1 MAQETEKSFPF
12 DAEETE
18 TGYDK
23 EYVADDFARYFRAFI
38 SSGIFIKDATN
49 LQVIAN
55 GDMAVTLKAG
65 KMIIDG
71 YRYEN
76 TGDIIITIDPADGV
90 LGRIDRISVTWS
102 KDDRDIHYTLQKGTP
117 SYEPVAPECRRTE
130 EYKDYVVA
138 DIYVAAGVI
147 KIQQQNI
154 TDQRL
159 NSDVC
164 GLAIPFSELNTDA
177 IFTQYQDA
185 VNEFLKFA
193 DTCID
198 GTVVGQIEEDL
209 ENKLDKTGDS
219 GDNVVAFTQT
229 SGRQNIM
236 TGDTHK
242 TIFGKIKK
250 WLADLTATAFAQM
263 ITTKEDLLAT
273 KVTGYVPDAKAVAD
287 GFADVNRN
295 LVKYNEETDSLD
307 VFFNG
312 EIAGSFPCGFQALD
326 LYNYGDECVDVT
338 GGWTI
343 FNSHVNATFTKTANG
358 MYLKTTGDGVY
369 LNIKTANTIDFSKYS
384 KLCIE
389 TSDCKLVRSQPW
401 MLYVK
406 CGGSTYDIVK
416 RVSEYRT
423 ETIDLPDTMKF
434 AITGNNET
442 NVTITVNNGGA
453 YADSVTEI
461 TIHRIYLIK

>member
-1 MAQETEKSFPF
+1 MAQETEKSFPC
-12 DAEETE
+12 DAEVTE

-23 EYVADDFARYFRAFI
+23 EYVAEDFARYFQAFI
-38 SSGIFIKDATN
+38 SSGIFMKEDTN

-55 GDMAVTLKAG
+55 GDMTVTLKAG

-71 YRYEN
+71 YRYDS

-90 LGRIDRISVTWS
+90 LGRIDRISATWC
-102 KDDRDIHYTLQKGTP
+102 KDEGDIHYTLQKGTP
-117 SYEPVAPECRRTE
+117 SYKPVAPECRRTE

-164 GLAIPFSELNTDA
+164 GLAIPFTELNTNA

-198 GTVVGQIEEDL
+198 STVVGQIESDL
-209 ENKLDKTGDS
+209 ANKLDKTGDS
-219 GDNVVAFTQT
+219 GDNVVVFTQT
-229 SGRQNIM
+229 ASRQNIM

-250 WLADLTATAFAQM
+250 WLADLTAPAFAQM
-263 ITTKEDLLAT
+263 ITSKEDLLAT

-287 GFADVNRN
+287 AVTEVNGK
-295 LVKYNEETDSLD
+295 LPKY
-307 VFFNG
+307 
-312 EIAGSFPCGFQALD
+312 
-326 LYNYGDECVDVT
+326 
-338 GGWTI
+338 
-343 FNSHVNATFTKTANG
+343 
-358 MYLKTTGDGVY
+358 
-369 LNIKTANTIDFSKYS
+369 ID
-384 KLCIE
+384 
-389 TSDCKLVRSQPW
+389 
-401 MLYVK
+401 
-406 CGGSTYDIVK
+406 
-416 RVSEYRT
+416 
-423 ETIDLPDTMKF
+423 
-434 AITGNNET
+434 
-442 NVTITVNNGGA
+442 ITVNCPASTWCNIALPDVISSVNEIINVHRPVDLDSNVYGIIWWPSGGKQ
-453 YADSVTEI
+453 I
-461 TIHRIYLIK
+461 TILRINTNGTNLTIDNTSQNIKLRIWYK

>member
-287 GFADVNRN
+287 GFADVNRKLSN
-295 LVKYNEETDSLD
+295 VQSIEKI
-307 VFFNG
+307 
-312 EIAGSFPCGFQALD
+312 EIANGKISSGVLVVTDLIPEGKNAFAFIITSGTNIQSHTAQIWKNLDNGS
-326 LYNYGDECVDVT
+326 
-338 GGWTI
+338 
-343 FNSHVNATFTKTANG
+343 VNVSFKLWSEATLVMNG
-358 MYLKTTGDGVY
+358 TVSGIL
-369 LNIKTANTIDFSKYS
+369 
-384 KLCIE
+384 LCI
-389 TSDCKLVRSQPW
+389 
-401 MLYVK
+401 
-406 CGGSTYDIVK
+406 
-416 RVSEYRT
+416 
-423 ETIDLPDTMKF
+423 
-434 AITGNNET
+434 
-442 NVTITVNNGGA
+442 
-453 YADSVTEI
+453 
-461 TIHRIYLIK
+461 

>member
-1 MAQETEKSFPF
+1 MALETEKSFPC
-12 DAEETE
+12 DAEVTE

-23 EYVADDFARYFRAFI
+23 EYVAEDFARYFRAFI
-38 SSGIFIKDATN
+38 SSGIFMKEDTN

-55 GDMAVTLKAG
+55 GDMTVTLKAG

-71 YRYEN
+71 YRYDS

-90 LGRIDRISVTWS
+90 LGRIDRISATWC
-102 KDDRDIHYTLQKGTP
+102 KDEGDIHYTLQKGTP
-117 SYEPVAPECRRTE
+117 SYKPVAPECRRTE

-164 GLAIPFSELNTDA
+164 GLAIPFTELNTDA

-198 GTVVGQIEEDL
+198 STVVGQIEADL
-209 ENKLDKTGDS
+209 ANKLDKTGDS

-229 SGRQNIM
+229 ASRQNIM

-250 WLADLTATAFAQM
+250 WLADLTAPAFAQM

-273 KVTGYVPDAKAVAD
+273 KATGYVPDAKAVAD
-287 GFADVNRN
+287 AV
-295 LVKYNEETDSLD
+295 T
-307 VFFNG
+307 
-312 EIAGSFPCGFQALD
+312 
-326 LYNYGDECVDVT
+326 DVT
-338 GGWTI
+338 GKLDKNSLGMPIDLSSYTQSNKYTLPSDGYIQARANSTLLTI
-343 FNSHVNATFTKTANG
+343 MVAIEGKNNDSPIFYLSADWQTDRYATNS
-358 MYLKTTGDGVY
+358 
-369 LNIKTANTIDFSKYS
+369 I
-384 KLCIE
+384 
-389 TSDCKLVRSQPW
+389 
-401 MLYVK
+401 YVK
-406 CGGSTYDIVK
+406 KGMHVYMIS
-416 RVSEYRT
+416 
-423 ETIDLPDTMKF
+423 L
-434 AITGNNET
+434 
-442 NVTITVNNGGA
+442 NGGA
-453 YADSVTEI
+453 AFYPIS
-461 TIHRIYLIK
+461 

>member
-38 SSGIFIKDATN
+38 SSGIFMKDATN

-164 GLAIPFSELNTDA
+164 GLAIPFTELNTDA

-198 GTVVGQIEEDL
+198 STVVGQIEADL
-209 ENKLDKTGDS
+209 ANKLDKTGDS

-229 SGRQNIM
+229 SSRQNIM

-287 GFADVNRN
+287 TYTELNDKLASKLAYVDFQLINGTGYTDIPMPTGFTYNN
-295 LVKYNEETDSLD
+295 CISISLLV
-307 VFFNG
+307 
-312 EIAGSFPCGFQALD
+312 
-326 LYNYGDECVDVT
+326 LYNG
-338 GGWTI
+338 
-343 FNSHVNATFTKTANG
+343 
-358 MYLKTTGDGVY
+358 
-369 LNIKTANTIDFSKYS
+369 NIYFED
-384 KLCIE
+384 
-389 TSDCKLVRSQPW
+389 
-401 MLYVK
+401 
-406 CGGSTYDIVK
+406 DI
-416 RVSEYRT
+416 SSFY
-423 ETIDLPDTMKF
+423 
-434 AITGNNET
+434 
-442 NVTITVNNGGA
+442 VTIQNGKYQVYNSNNIFYGCTAGVA
-453 YADSVTEI
+453 FMRTDI
-461 TIHRIYLIK
+461 

>member
-1 MAQETEKSFPF
+1 MALETEKSFPC

-38 SSGIFIKDATN
+38 SSGIFMKEDTN

-55 GDMAVTLKAG
+55 GDMTVTLKAG

-71 YRYEN
+71 YRYDN
-76 TGDIIITIDPADGV
+76 TGDIIIEIDPADGV
-90 LGRIDRISVTWS
+90 LGRIDRVSATWC
-102 KDDRDIHYTLQKGTP
+102 KDEGDIHYTLQKGTP

-164 GLAIPFSELNTDA
+164 GLAIPFTELNTDA

-198 GTVVGQIEEDL
+198 STVVGQIEADL
-209 ENKLDKTGDS
+209 ANKLDKTGDS
-219 GDNVVAFTQT
+219 GNNVVAFTQT
-229 SGRQNIM
+229 ASRQNIM

-287 GFADVNRN
+287 TYTELNGKLDNIYINDITSEINTDYVIGSIYVYSTSRTIHVVAKLTAKEDIPAWTHIINNLGWSGINMYFYDVNN
-295 LVKYNEETDSLD
+295 QIGINW
-307 VFFNG
+307 NG
-312 EIAGSFPCGFQALD
+312 
-326 LYNYGDECVDVT
+326 NY
-338 GGWTI
+338 
-343 FNSHVNATFTKTANG
+343 
-358 MYLKTTGDGVY
+358 MQ
-369 LNIKTANTIDFSKYS
+369 NTIIINKNSIINID
-384 KLCIE
+384 IE
-389 TSDCKLVRSQPW
+389 
-401 MLYVK
+401 
-406 CGGSTYDIVK
+406 GIV
-416 RVSEYRT
+416 
-423 ETIDLPDTMKF
+423 
-434 AITGNNET
+434 
-442 NVTITVNNGGA
+442 
-453 YADSVTEI
+453 
-461 TIHRIYLIK
+461 

>member
-1 MAQETEKSFPF
+1 MALETEKSFPC

-38 SSGIFIKDATN
+38 SSGIFMKEDTN

-55 GDMAVTLKAG
+55 GDMTVTLKAG

-71 YRYEN
+71 YRYDS

-90 LGRIDRISVTWS
+90 LGRIDRISATWC
-102 KDDRDIHYTLQKGTP
+102 KDEGDIHYTLQKGTP
-117 SYEPVAPECRRTE
+117 SYKPVAPECRRTE

-164 GLAIPFSELNTDA
+164 GLAIPFTELNTNA

-198 GTVVGQIEEDL
+198 STVVGQIESDL
-209 ENKLDKTGDS
+209 ANKLDKTGDS

-229 SGRQNIM
+229 ASRQNIM

-273 KVTGYVPDAKAVAD
+273 KATGYVPDAKAVAD
-287 GFADVNRN
+287 AYTELNGKLDIKIQIITLSEKTGTNSNTGIIIIPKSSYPDAKCIIPFGYDSTLGYRIGIFDVSTKSFRFAV
-295 LVKYNEETDSLD
+295 
-307 VFFNG
+307 
-312 EIAGSFPCGFQALD
+312 Q
-326 LYNYGDECVDVT
+326 
-338 GGWTI
+338 
-343 FNSHVNATFTKTANG
+343 TAISG
-358 MYLKTTGDGVY
+358 
-369 LNIKTANTIDFSKYS
+369 AWAESK
-384 KLCIE
+384 
-389 TSDCKLVRSQPW
+389 
-401 MLYVK
+401 
-406 CGGSTYDIVK
+406 
-416 RVSEYRT
+416 
-423 ETIDLPDTMKF
+423 
-434 AITGNNET
+434 
-442 NVTITVNNGGA
+442 TITFSA
-453 YADSVTEI
+453 
-461 TIHRIYLIK
+461 LIIK

>member
-1 MAQETEKSFPF
+1 MALETEKSFPC

-18 TGYDK
+18 TGYEK

-38 SSGIFIKDATN
+38 SSGIFMKDPTN

-55 GDMAVTLKAG
+55 GDMTVTMKAG

-71 YRYEN
+71 YRYDS

-90 LGRIDRISVTWS
+90 LGRIDRISVTWC
-102 KDDRDIHYTLQKGTP
+102 KDEGDIHYTLQKGTP
-117 SYEPVAPECRRTE
+117 SYKPVAPECRRTE

-164 GLAIPFSELNTDA
+164 GLAIPFTELNTDA

-198 GTVVGQIEEDL
+198 STVVGQIEADL
-209 ENKLDKTGDS
+209 ANKLDKTGDS
-219 GDNVVAFTQT
+219 GENVVAFTQT
-229 SGRQNIM
+229 ASRQNIM

-250 WLADLTATAFAQM
+250 WLTDLTATAFAQM

-287 GFADVNRN
+287 AYTELNGKLDYKEKNTIIKNNRITITQTSSDEPFVCPSDGYITADSAIGITNQTVVATTSGVSIVTARSNGNFYGTDCVYVRKGMQ
-295 LVKYNEETDSLD
+295 LFISVKTGS
-307 VFFNG
+307 VFFYPL
-312 EIAGSFPCGFQALD
+312 E
-326 LYNYGDECVDVT
+326 
-338 GGWTI
+338 
-343 FNSHVNATFTKTANG
+343 
-358 MYLKTTGDGVY
+358 
-369 LNIKTANTIDFSKYS
+369 
-384 KLCIE
+384 
-389 TSDCKLVRSQPW
+389 
-401 MLYVK
+401 
-406 CGGSTYDIVK
+406 
-416 RVSEYRT
+416 
-423 ETIDLPDTMKF
+423 
-434 AITGNNET
+434 
-442 NVTITVNNGGA
+442 
-453 YADSVTEI
+453 
-461 TIHRIYLIK
+461 

>member
-1 MAQETEKSFPF
+1 MALETEKSFPC

-38 SSGIFIKDATN
+38 SSGIFMKEATN

-55 GDMAVTLKAG
+55 GDMTVTLKAG

-71 YRYEN
+71 YRYDN
-76 TGDIIITIDPADGV
+76 TGDIIIEIDPADGV
-90 LGRIDRISVTWS
+90 LGRIDRVSATWC
-102 KDDRDIHYTLQKGTP
+102 KDEGDIHYTLQKGTP
-117 SYEPVAPECRRTE
+117 SYKPVAPECRRTE

-164 GLAIPFSELNTDA
+164 GLAVPFTELNTDA
-177 IFTQYQDA
+177 LFTQYQDA

-198 GTVVGQIEEDL
+198 GTVVGQIEADL
-209 ENKLDKTGDS
+209 KNKLDKTGDS

-229 SGRQNIM
+229 SSRQNIM

-250 WLADLTATAFAQM
+250 WFSDMTVAAFAQV
-263 ITTKEDLLAT
+263 ITSNEDLMALTRSGYLA
-273 KVTGYVPDAKAVAD
+273 DALAVKNQFDVINGKLSINRIERITDNKLHNINFKNYAKITAVAIIKPQENMYLSYSFD
-287 GFADVNRN
+287 IPTETLSAAYGYWTQGHYKTSSDTSSCVLYMNQSNIRFVEAYYCGNS
-295 LVKYNEETDSLD
+295 VKLDSL
-307 VFFNG
+307 
-312 EIAGSFPCGFQALD
+312 EI
-326 LYNYGDECVDVT
+326 
-338 GGWTI
+338 
-343 FNSHVNATFTKTANG
+343 
-358 MYLKTTGDGVY
+358 
-369 LNIKTANTIDFSKYS
+369 
-384 KLCIE
+384 
-389 TSDCKLVRSQPW
+389 
-401 MLYVK
+401 
-406 CGGSTYDIVK
+406 
-416 RVSEYRT
+416 
-423 ETIDLPDTMKF
+423 
-434 AITGNNET
+434 
-442 NVTITVNNGGA
+442 
-453 YADSVTEI
+453 YAA
-461 TIHRIYLIK
+461 K

>member
-1 MAQETEKSFPF
+1 MALETEKSFPC

-38 SSGIFIKDATN
+38 SSGIFMKEATN

-55 GDMAVTLKAG
+55 GDMTVTLKAG

-71 YRYEN
+71 YRYDN
-76 TGDIIITIDPADGV
+76 TGDIIIEIDPADGV
-90 LGRIDRISVTWS
+90 LGRIDRVSATWC
-102 KDDRDIHYTLQKGTP
+102 KDEGDIHYTLQKGTP
-117 SYEPVAPECRRTE
+117 SYKPVAPECRRTE

-164 GLAIPFSELNTDA
+164 GLAVPFTELNTDA
-177 IFTQYQDA
+177 LFTQYQDA

-198 GTVVGQIEEDL
+198 GTVVGQIEADL
-209 ENKLDKTGDS
+209 KNKLDKTGDS

-229 SGRQNIM
+229 SSRQNIM

-250 WLADLTATAFAQM
+250 WFSDMTVAAFAQV
-263 ITTKEDLLAT
+263 ITSNEDLMALTRSGYLADALAV
-273 KVTGYVPDAKAVAD
+273 KNQFDVINGKLDNKIDSNRFIMSDTGSISGFVKNNEVWFTIFNRISTPDSCACIVSRY
-287 GFADVNRN
+287 ADVVSVYTVSKSENMN
-295 LVKYNEETDSLD
+295 IEYNDQGTITVKYN
-307 VFFNG
+307 
-312 EIAGSFPCGFQALD
+312 GST
-326 LYNYGDECVDVT
+326 N
-338 GGWTI
+338 
-343 FNSHVNATFTKTANG
+343 
-358 MYLKTTGDGVY
+358 GVY
-369 LNIKTANTIDFSKYS
+369 
-384 KLCIE
+384 
-389 TSDCKLVRSQPW
+389 
-401 MLYVK
+401 
-406 CGGSTYDIVK
+406 
-416 RVSEYRT
+416 
-423 ETIDLPDTMKF
+423 
-434 AITGNNET
+434 
-442 NVTITVNNGGA
+442 GGA
-453 YADSVTEI
+453 F
-461 TIHRIYLIK
+461 KMFG

>member
-1 MAQETEKSFPF
+1 MALETEKSFPC

-38 SSGIFIKDATN
+38 SSGIFMKEATN

-55 GDMAVTLKAG
+55 GDMTVTLKAG

-71 YRYEN
+71 YRYDN
-76 TGDIIITIDPADGV
+76 TGDIIIEIDPADGV
-90 LGRIDRISVTWS
+90 LGRIDRVSATWC
-102 KDDRDIHYTLQKGTP
+102 KDEGDIHYTLQKGTP
-117 SYEPVAPECRRTE
+117 SYKPVAPECRRTE

-164 GLAIPFSELNTDA
+164 GLAVPFTELNTDA
-177 IFTQYQDA
+177 LFTQYQDA

-198 GTVVGQIEEDL
+198 GTVVGQIEADL
-209 ENKLDKTGDS
+209 KNKLDKTGDS

-229 SGRQNIM
+229 SSRQNIM

-250 WLADLTATAFAQM
+250 WFSDMTVAAFAQV
-263 ITTKEDLLAT
+263 ITSNEDLMALTRSGYLA
-273 KVTGYVPDAKAVAD
+273 DALAVKNQFDVINGKLDKLQSVDGITLSVVDSTVQAIRGLHIFKIGQLLFLSFEFYQGTSITSLWEPILNIDGATLKAYSFGTYRNNND
-287 GFADVNRN
+287 GSIGQIMASDVNKILLIDGN
-295 LVKYNEETDSLD
+295 TTL
-307 VFFNG
+307 
-312 EIAGSFPCGFQALD
+312 
-326 LYNYGDECVDVT
+326 T
-338 GGWTI
+338 GWNTMSI
-343 FNSHVNATFTKTANG
+343 I
-358 MYLKTTGDGVY
+358 VY
-369 LNIKTANTIDFSKYS
+369 IN
-384 KLCIE
+384 
-389 TSDCKLVRSQPW
+389 
-401 MLYVK
+401 
-406 CGGSTYDIVK
+406 
-416 RVSEYRT
+416 
-423 ETIDLPDTMKF
+423 
-434 AITGNNET
+434 
-442 NVTITVNNGGA
+442 
-453 YADSVTEI
+453 
-461 TIHRIYLIK
+461 

>member
-1 MAQETEKSFPF
+1 MAQETEKSFPC
-12 DAEETE
+12 DAEVTE

-23 EYVADDFARYFRAFI
+23 EYVAEDFARYFQAFI
-38 SSGIFIKDATN
+38 SSGIFMKEDTN

-55 GDMAVTLKAG
+55 GDMTVTLKAG

-71 YRYEN
+71 YRYDS

-90 LGRIDRISVTWS
+90 LGRIDRISATWC
-102 KDDRDIHYTLQKGTP
+102 KDEGDIHYTLQKGTP
-117 SYEPVAPECRRTE
+117 SYKPVAPECRRTE

-164 GLAIPFSELNTDA
+164 GLAIPFTELNTNA

-198 GTVVGQIEEDL
+198 STVVGQIESDL
-209 ENKLDKTGDS
+209 ANKLDKTGDS
-219 GDNVVAFTQT
+219 GDNVVVFTQT
-229 SGRQNIM
+229 ASRQNIM

-250 WLADLTATAFAQM
+250 WLADLTAPAFAQM
-263 ITTKEDLLAT
+263 ITSKEDLLAT

-287 GFADVNRN
+287 AVTEVNGNLNKIVVISEKINITTTINAFALIKAGFTDRIPMLEYV
-295 LVKYNEETDSLD
+295 LVDAFQPDSGKISK
-307 VFFNG
+307 FY
-312 EIAGSFPCGFQALD
+312 I
-326 LYNYGDECVDVT
+326 
-338 GGWTI
+338 
-343 FNSHVNATFTKTANG
+343 TANG
-358 MYLKTTGDGVY
+358 SLYTTESVSLTGY
-369 LNIKTANTIDFSKYS
+369 WFL
-384 KLCIE
+384 
-389 TSDCKLVRSQPW
+389 Q
-401 MLYVK
+401 
-406 CGGSTYDIVK
+406 STYIGK
-416 RVSEYRT
+416 
-423 ETIDLPDTMKF
+423 
-434 AITGNNET
+434 
-442 NVTITVNNGGA
+442 
-453 YADSVTEI
+453 
-461 TIHRIYLIK
+461 

>member
-1 MAQETEKSFPF
+1 MALETEKSFPC

-38 SSGIFIKDATN
+38 SSGIFMKEDTN

-55 GDMAVTLKAG
+55 GDMTVTLKAG

-71 YRYEN
+71 YRYDS

-90 LGRIDRISVTWS
+90 LGRIDRISATWC
-102 KDDRDIHYTLQKGTP
+102 KDEGDIHYTLQKGTP
-117 SYEPVAPECRRTE
+117 SYKPVAPECRRTE

-164 GLAIPFSELNTDA
+164 GLAIPFTELNTNA

-198 GTVVGQIEEDL
+198 STVVGQIESDL
-209 ENKLDKTGDS
+209 ANKLDKTGDS

-229 SGRQNIM
+229 ASRQNIM

-273 KVTGYVPDAKAVAD
+273 KATGYVPDAKAVAD
-287 GFADVNRN
+287 AYTELNGN
-295 LVKYNEETDSLD
+295 LDTKIQIITLSEKTGTDSNSGIIYIPKTSYPDAKCIIPFAYDSTLAYRIGIFD
-307 VFFNG
+307 VSTNSFRFAVQTAVNG
-312 EIAGSFPCGFQALD
+312 AWAD
-326 LYNYGDECVDVT
+326 
-338 GGWTI
+338 
-343 FNSHVNATFTKTANG
+343 
-358 MYLKTTGDGVY
+358 
-369 LNIKTANTIDFSKYS
+369 SK
-384 KLCIE
+384 
-389 TSDCKLVRSQPW
+389 
-401 MLYVK
+401 
-406 CGGSTYDIVK
+406 
-416 RVSEYRT
+416 
-423 ETIDLPDTMKF
+423 
-434 AITGNNET
+434 
-442 NVTITVNNGGA
+442 TITFSA
-453 YADSVTEI
+453 
-461 TIHRIYLIK
+461 LIIK

>member
-38 SSGIFIKDATN
+38 SSGIFMKDATN

-71 YRYEN
+71 YGYEN

-90 LGRIDRISVTWS
+90 LGRIDRISATWS

-198 GTVVGQIEEDL
+198 GTVVGQVEADL
-209 ENKLDKTGDS
+209 ENKLDKAGDS

-229 SGRQNIM
+229 SNRQNIM

-242 TIFGKIKK
+242 TMFGKIKK

-287 GFADVNRN
+287 TYTELNRKLGNYLITVQFKLANTGIIESNGIKSYESIDVSEAIPSGYSLAFA
-295 LVKYNEETDSLD
+295 L
-307 VFFNG
+307 
-312 EIAGSFPCGFQALD
+312 
-326 LYNYGDECVDVT
+326 
-338 GGWTI
+338 GG
-343 FNSHVNATFTKTANG
+343 
-358 MYLKTTGDGVY
+358 YTGDNQFHFFG
-369 LNIKTANTIDFSKYS
+369 LFANPIKNTITAY
-384 KLCIE
+384 I
-389 TSDCKLVRSQPW
+389 
-401 MLYVK
+401 
-406 CGGSTYDIVK
+406 
-416 RVSEYRT
+416 
-423 ETIDLPDTMKF
+423 
-434 AITGNNET
+434 GNSSNT
-442 NVTITVNNGGA
+442 
-453 YADSVTEI
+453 ADSGDPIVI
-461 TIHRIYLIK
+461 LVCLKN

>member
-1 MAQETEKSFPF
+1 MAQETEKSFPC
-12 DAEETE
+12 DAEVTE

-23 EYVADDFARYFRAFI
+23 EYVAEDFARYFRAFI
-38 SSGIFIKDATN
+38 SSGIFMKEDTN

-55 GDMAVTLKAG
+55 GDMTVTLKAG

-71 YRYEN
+71 YRYDS

-90 LGRIDRISVTWS
+90 LGRIDRISATWC
-102 KDDRDIHYTLQKGTP
+102 KDEGDIHYTLQKGTP
-117 SYEPVAPECRRTE
+117 SYKPVAPECRRTE

-164 GLAIPFSELNTDA
+164 GLAIPFTELNTDA

-198 GTVVGQIEEDL
+198 STVVGQIEADL
-209 ENKLDKTGDS
+209 ANKQDKTGDS

-229 SGRQNIM
+229 ASRQNIM

-287 GFADVNRN
+287 TYTELNGKLTNKYTFLYSNYFAANVTNTVELKDDFQNYKLLLFVCNN
-295 LVKYNEETDSLD
+295 GTAQMYAPTVYPASYIKETYDSTKNTQYLGTYPSINT
-307 VFFNG
+307 FIG
-312 EIAGSFPCGFQALD
+312 STISGSFIPIADNKFKL
-326 LYNYGDECVDVT
+326 
-338 GGWTI
+338 
-343 FNSHVNATFTKTANG
+343 
-358 MYLKTTGDGVY
+358 TTGMSGTFII
-369 LNIKTANTIDFSKYS
+369 LGLK
-384 KLCIE
+384 
-389 TSDCKLVRSQPW
+389 
-401 MLYVK
+401 
-406 CGGSTYDIVK
+406 
-416 RVSEYRT
+416 
-423 ETIDLPDTMKF
+423 
-434 AITGNNET
+434 
-442 NVTITVNNGGA
+442 
-453 YADSVTEI
+453 
-461 TIHRIYLIK
+461 

>member
-12 DAEETE
+12 DAVETE
-18 TGYDK
+18 SGYDK
-23 EYVADDFARYFRAFI
+23 EYVADDFARYFSAFI
-38 SSGIFIKDATN
+38 SSGIFMKEPTN

-55 GDMAVTLKAG
+55 GDMTVTLKPG
-65 KMIIDG
+65 KMIIEG
-71 YRYEN
+71 YRYDN
-76 TGDIIITIDPADGV
+76 TADIIIDIDPADGV
-90 LGRIDRISVTWS
+90 LGRIDRVSATWS
-102 KDDRDIHYTLQKGTP
+102 QEDRDIHYTLQKGTP
-117 SYEPVAPECRRTE
+117 SYTPIAPECRRSE

-138 DIYVAAGVI
+138 DIYVAAGAI

-164 GLAIPFSELNTDA
+164 GLATPFTDLNTDA

-198 GTVVGQIEEDL
+198 GTVVGQIEADL
-209 ENKLDKTGDS
+209 KNKLDKTGDS

-229 SGRQNIM
+229 VSRQNIM

-287 GFADVNRN
+287 TYTELNRK
-295 LVKYNEETDSLD
+295 LSGKL
-307 VFFNG
+307 
-312 EIAGSFPCGFQALD
+312 EIELLWANPNTG
-326 LYNYGDECVDVT
+326 VDFEAQEIELPT
-338 GGWTI
+338 
-343 FNSHVNATFTKTANG
+343 
-358 MYLKTTGDGVY
+358 
-369 LNIKTANTIDFSKYS
+369 LNKYS
-384 KLCIE
+384 FYFIIF
-389 TSDCKLVRSQPW
+389 S
-401 MLYVK
+401 
-406 CGGSTYDIVK
+406 GSTYGGGKTEGINTGFIPIDRATELMYIGSYLRWRGVTRSDKGIRIGQGNMVQAYGTSTKENSVCIPAEIYGVK
-416 RVSEYRT
+416 
-423 ETIDLPDTMKF
+423 
-434 AITGNNET
+434 
-442 NVTITVNNGGA
+442 
-453 YADSVTEI
+453 
-461 TIHRIYLIK
+461 

>member
-1 MAQETEKSFPF
+1 MALETEKSFPC
-12 DAEETE
+12 DAEVTE

-23 EYVADDFARYFRAFI
+23 EYVAEDFARYFRAFI
-38 SSGIFIKDATN
+38 SSGIFMKEDTN

-55 GDMAVTLKAG
+55 GDMTVTLKAG

-71 YRYEN
+71 YRYDS

-90 LGRIDRISVTWS
+90 LGRIDRISATWC
-102 KDDRDIHYTLQKGTP
+102 KDEGDIHYTVQKGTP
-117 SYEPVAPECRRTE
+117 SYKPVAPECRRTE

-164 GLAIPFSELNTDA
+164 GLAIPFTELNTNA

-185 VNEFLKFA
+185 VNEFLKIA

-198 GTVVGQIEEDL
+198 GTVVGQIEADL
-209 ENKLDKTGDS
+209 ANKLDKTGDS
-219 GDNVVAFTQT
+219 GDNVVVFTQT
-229 SGRQNIM
+229 ASRQNIM

-273 KVTGYVPDAKAVAD
+273 KATGYVPDAKAVAD
-287 GFADVNRN
+287 AYTELNGKLANTYAFLYGNYFAANVTNTVELKDNFQNYKLLLFVCNN
-295 LVKYNEETDSLD
+295 GTAQMYAPTVYPASYIKEIYDSTKNTQH
-307 VFFNG
+307 FGTYPSITTFIG
-312 EIAGSFPCGFQALD
+312 STISGSFIPVADNKFK
-326 LYNYGDECVDVT
+326 
-338 GGWTI
+338 I
-343 FNSHVNATFTKTANG
+343 
-358 MYLKTTGDGVY
+358 TTGMSGTFMI
-369 LNIKTANTIDFSKYS
+369 LGLK
-384 KLCIE
+384 
-389 TSDCKLVRSQPW
+389 
-401 MLYVK
+401 
-406 CGGSTYDIVK
+406 
-416 RVSEYRT
+416 
-423 ETIDLPDTMKF
+423 
-434 AITGNNET
+434 
-442 NVTITVNNGGA
+442 
-453 YADSVTEI
+453 
-461 TIHRIYLIK
+461 

>member
-1 MAQETEKSFPF
+1 MALETEKSFPC

-38 SSGIFIKDATN
+38 SSGIFMKEDTN

-55 GDMAVTLKAG
+55 GDMTVTLKAG

-71 YRYEN
+71 YRYDN
-76 TGDIIITIDPADGV
+76 TGDIIIEIDPADGV
-90 LGRIDRISVTWS
+90 LGRIDRISATWC
-102 KDDRDIHYTLQKGTP
+102 KDEGDIHYTLQKGTP

-164 GLAIPFSELNTDA
+164 GLAIPFTELDTDA

-198 GTVVGQIEEDL
+198 STVVGQIEADL
-209 ENKLDKTGDS
+209 SNKLDKTGDS
-219 GDNVVAFTQT
+219 GENVVAFTQT
-229 SGRQNIM
+229 SSRQNIM

-273 KVTGYVPDAKAVAD
+273 KATGYVPDAKAVAD
-287 GFADVNRN
+287 TYTE
-295 LVKYNEETDSLD
+295 L
-307 VFFNG
+307 NG
-312 EIAGSFPCGFQALD
+312 KLIDQSIGKSYTLHTGFQCCKGFENNRLD
-326 LYNYGDECVDVT
+326 FTVVFPFLAKDTNY
-338 GGWTI
+338 
-343 FNSHVNATFTKTANG
+343 
-358 MYLKTTGDGVY
+358 
-369 LNIKTANTIDFSKYS
+369 
-384 KLCIE
+384 
-389 TSDCKLVRSQPW
+389 
-401 MLYVK
+401 
-406 CGGSTYDIVK
+406 
-416 RVSEYRT
+416 
-423 ETIDLPDTMKF
+423 
-434 AITGNNET
+434 
-442 NVTITVNNGGA
+442 NVTINTVYFDGFGYIDVSKCHITNKFANCVSIKITDINNSYETIRLLVDA
-453 YADSVTEI
+453 SI
-461 TIHRIYLIK
+461 TIIF

>member
-1 MAQETEKSFPF
+1 MALETEKSFPC

-38 SSGIFIKDATN
+38 SSGIFMKDPTN

-55 GDMAVTLKAG
+55 GDMTVTLKAG

-71 YRYEN
+71 YRYDS

-90 LGRIDRISVTWS
+90 LGRIDRISVTWC
-102 KDDRDIHYTLQKGTP
+102 KDEGDIHYTLQKGTP
-117 SYEPVAPECRRTE
+117 SYKPVAPECRRTE

-164 GLAIPFSELNTDA
+164 GLATPFSELNTDA

-198 GTVVGQIEEDL
+198 GTVVGQIEADL

-219 GDNVVAFTQT
+219 GGNVVAFTQT
-229 SGRQNIM
+229 SSRQNIM
-236 TGDTHK
+236 TGDNHK

-250 WLADLTATAFAQM
+250 WLADLTAPAFAQM

-287 GFADVNRN
+287 TYTELNGKLN
-295 LVKYNEETDSLD
+295 LSSSKLLITITSQKEQNYDIDFIPYEKILIRFT
-307 VFFNG
+307 
-312 EIAGSFPCGFQALD
+312 AGHIEDIIIDMSV
-326 LYNYGDECVDVT
+326 VDVV
-338 GGWTI
+338 GQVW
-343 FNSHVNATFTKTANG
+343 FRR
-358 MYLKTTGDGVY
+358 YY
-369 LNIKTANTIDFSKYS
+369 
-384 KLCIE
+384 
-389 TSDCKLVRSQPW
+389 
-401 MLYVK
+401 
-406 CGGSTYDIVK
+406 
-416 RVSEYRT
+416 
-423 ETIDLPDTMKF
+423 
-434 AITGNNET
+434 
-442 NVTITVNNGGA
+442 NNGNA
-453 YADSVTEI
+453 SNYYYAIGGYVTNNA
-461 TIHRIYLIK
+461 IYIQTCGSSGWSFTDIKVYGLK

>member
-287 GFADVNRN
+287 VASELTRKLTNVPNIEKIEITNGKISSGVLIVTDIIPEGKNAFAFIITSSTNVQAHTAQIWKNLNNGSVNVSFKLWSDAAPA
-295 LVKYNEETDSLD
+295 LVM
-307 VFFNG
+307 NG
-312 EIAGSFPCGFQALD
+312 TVSGIL
-326 LYNYGDECVDVT
+326 
-338 GGWTI
+338 
-343 FNSHVNATFTKTANG
+343 
-358 MYLKTTGDGVY
+358 
-369 LNIKTANTIDFSKYS
+369 
-384 KLCIE
+384 LCI
-389 TSDCKLVRSQPW
+389 
-401 MLYVK
+401 
-406 CGGSTYDIVK
+406 
-416 RVSEYRT
+416 
-423 ETIDLPDTMKF
+423 
-434 AITGNNET
+434 
-442 NVTITVNNGGA
+442 
-453 YADSVTEI
+453 
-461 TIHRIYLIK
+461 

>member
-1 MAQETEKSFPF
+1 MAEETEKSFPF

-38 SSGIFIKDATN
+38 SSGIFMKDATN

-55 GDMAVTLKAG
+55 GDMTVTLKAG

-90 LGRIDRISVTWS
+90 LARIDRISATWS

-138 DIYVAAGVI
+138 DIHVAAGVI
-147 KIQQQNI
+147 KIQQKDI

-164 GLAIPFSELNTDA
+164 GLATPFTELNTAA
-177 IFTQYQDA
+177 IFAQYQAA

-198 GTVVGQIEEDL
+198 STVVGQIESDL
-209 ENKLDKTGDS
+209 ANKLDKTGDS
-219 GDNVVAFTQT
+219 GDNVVAFDQAA
-229 SGRQNIM
+229 SRQNIM
-236 TGDTHK
+236 TGDNHK
-242 TIFGKIKK
+242 TIFGKLKK
-250 WLADLTATAFAQM
+250 WLADLAAPAFAQM
-263 ITTKEDLLAT
+263 ITSSDDLLAT

-287 GFADVNRN
+287 TYTE
-295 LVKYNEETDSLD
+295 L
-307 VFFNG
+307 NG
-312 EIAGSFPCGFQALD
+312 
-326 LYNYGDECVDVT
+326 
-338 GGWTI
+338 
-343 FNSHVNATFTKTANG
+343 
-358 MYLKTTGDGVY
+358 
-369 LNIKTANTIDFSKYS
+369 
-384 KLCIE
+384 KL
-389 TSDCKLVRSQPW
+389 T
-401 MLYVK
+401 
-406 CGGSTYDIVK
+406 
-416 RVSEYRT
+416 
-423 ETIDLPDTMKF
+423 KF
-434 AITGNNET
+434 A
-442 NVTITVNNGGA
+442 
-453 YADSVTEI
+453 EI
-461 TIHRIYLIK
+461 TIITSANGVDLTSYITDGANIISASIVEAKNRLLVLRMNTIFAFSFTSSSITISNNESIKIKIAYV

>member
-287 GFADVNRN
+287 GFADVNRKLSN
-295 LVKYNEETDSLD
+295 VPSIEKI
-307 VFFNG
+307 
-312 EIAGSFPCGFQALD
+312 EIANGKISSGVLVVTDLIPKGKNAFAFIITSGTNIQSHTAQIWKNINNGS
-326 LYNYGDECVDVT
+326 
-338 GGWTI
+338 
-343 FNSHVNATFTKTANG
+343 VNVSFKLWSEATLVMNG
-358 MYLKTTGDGVY
+358 TVSGIL
-369 LNIKTANTIDFSKYS
+369 
-384 KLCIE
+384 LCI
-389 TSDCKLVRSQPW
+389 
-401 MLYVK
+401 
-406 CGGSTYDIVK
+406 
-416 RVSEYRT
+416 
-423 ETIDLPDTMKF
+423 
-434 AITGNNET
+434 
-442 NVTITVNNGGA
+442 
-453 YADSVTEI
+453 
-461 TIHRIYLIK
+461 

>member
-1 MAQETEKSFPF
+1 MAQETEKSFPC
-12 DAEETE
+12 DAEVTE

-23 EYVADDFARYFRAFI
+23 EYVAEDFARYFQAFI
-38 SSGIFIKDATN
+38 SSGIFMKEDTN

-55 GDMAVTLKAG
+55 GDMTVTLKAG

-71 YRYEN
+71 YRYDS

-90 LGRIDRISVTWS
+90 LGRIDRISATWC
-102 KDDRDIHYTLQKGTP
+102 KDEGDIHYTLQKGTP
-117 SYEPVAPECRRTE
+117 SYKPVAPECRRTE

-164 GLAIPFSELNTDA
+164 GLAIPFTELNTNA

-198 GTVVGQIEEDL
+198 STVVGQIESDL
-209 ENKLDKTGDS
+209 ANKLDKTGDS

-229 SGRQNIM
+229 ASRQNIM

-250 WLADLTATAFAQM
+250 WLTDLTAPAFAQM

-287 GFADVNRN
+287 TYTELNGN
-295 LVKYNEETDSLD
+295 LTYSTEETICGKWIDGRKIYRVVKQVTSNINTNIVALSLPTASRVID
-307 VFFNG
+307 IKGTIETN
-312 EIAGSFPCGFQALD
+312 ENRTIPIHCTW
-326 LYNYGDECVDVT
+326 ET
-338 GGWTI
+338 GLSI
-343 FNSHVNATFTKTANG
+343 YAYYYQSEKNI
-358 MYLKTTGDGVY
+358 Y
-369 LNIKTANTIDFSKYS
+369 LNNKVGSGTAYIIVEYIK
-384 KLCIE
+384 
-389 TSDCKLVRSQPW
+389 
-401 MLYVK
+401 
-406 CGGSTYDIVK
+406 
-416 RVSEYRT
+416 
-423 ETIDLPDTMKF
+423 
-434 AITGNNET
+434 
-442 NVTITVNNGGA
+442 
-453 YADSVTEI
+453 
-461 TIHRIYLIK
+461 

>member
-1 MAQETEKSFPF
+1 MALETEKSFPC
-12 DAEETE
+12 DAEVTE

-23 EYVADDFARYFRAFI
+23 EYVAEDFARYFQAFI
-38 SSGIFIKDATN
+38 SSGIFMKEDTN

-55 GDMAVTLKAG
+55 GDMTVTLKAG

-71 YRYEN
+71 YRYDS

-90 LGRIDRISVTWS
+90 LGRIDRISATWC
-102 KDDRDIHYTLQKGTP
+102 KDEGDIHYTLQKGTP
-117 SYEPVAPECRRTE
+117 SYKPVAPECRRTE

-164 GLAIPFSELNTDA
+164 GLAIPFTELNTNA

-198 GTVVGQIEEDL
+198 STVVGQIESDL
-209 ENKLDKTGDS
+209 ANKLDKTGDS

-229 SGRQNIM
+229 ASRQNIM

-250 WLADLTATAFAQM
+250 WLTDLTATAFAQM

-287 GFADVNRN
+287 GFADVNGKLTN
-295 LVKYNEETDSLD
+295 VYTVLYSNYFAANVTNTVELKDNFQNYKLLLFVCNNGTAQMYAPTVYPALYIKDLYDSVK
-307 VFFNG
+307 NG
-312 EIAGSFPCGFQALD
+312 QHLGTYPSIATFIGSTISGSFIPVADNKFKL
-326 LYNYGDECVDVT
+326 
-338 GGWTI
+338 
-343 FNSHVNATFTKTANG
+343 
-358 MYLKTTGDGVY
+358 TTGMSGTFMI
-369 LNIKTANTIDFSKYS
+369 LGLK
-384 KLCIE
+384 
-389 TSDCKLVRSQPW
+389 
-401 MLYVK
+401 
-406 CGGSTYDIVK
+406 
-416 RVSEYRT
+416 
-423 ETIDLPDTMKF
+423 
-434 AITGNNET
+434 
-442 NVTITVNNGGA
+442 
-453 YADSVTEI
+453 
-461 TIHRIYLIK
+461 

>member
-1 MAQETEKSFPF
+1 MALETEKSFPC

-38 SSGIFIKDATN
+38 SSGIFMKEDTN

-55 GDMAVTLKAG
+55 GDMTVTLKAG

-71 YRYEN
+71 YRYDS

-90 LGRIDRISVTWS
+90 LGRIDRISATWC
-102 KDDRDIHYTLQKGTP
+102 KDEGDIHYTLQKGTP
-117 SYEPVAPECRRTE
+117 SYKPVAPECRRTE

-138 DIYVAAGVI
+138 DIYVAAGGI

-164 GLAIPFSELNTDA
+164 GLAIPFTELNTNA

-198 GTVVGQIEEDL
+198 STVVGQIESDL
-209 ENKLDKTGDS
+209 ANKLDKTGDS

-229 SGRQNIM
+229 ASRQNIM

-273 KVTGYVPDAKAVAD
+273 KATGYVPDAKAVAD
-287 GFADVNRN
+287 AYTELNGKLPEYIDITAKCPASTWCNIPLPDAILSTNRVIDVNRPADSDSNVYGVIWWPSADKQITILRINTNGTN
-295 LVKYNEETDSLD
+295 L
-307 VFFNG
+307 
-312 EIAGSFPCGFQALD
+312 
-326 LYNYGDECVDVT
+326 
-338 GGWTI
+338 
-343 FNSHVNATFTKTANG
+343 
-358 MYLKTTGDGVY
+358 
-369 LNIKTANTIDFSKYS
+369 TIDNTAKTI
-384 KLCIE
+384 KL
-389 TSDCKLVRSQPW
+389 
-401 MLYVK
+401 
-406 CGGSTYDIVK
+406 
-416 RVSEYRT
+416 
-423 ETIDLPDTMKF
+423 
-434 AITGNNET
+434 
-442 NVTITVNNGGA
+442 
-453 YADSVTEI
+453 
-461 TIHRIYLIK
+461 RIWFC